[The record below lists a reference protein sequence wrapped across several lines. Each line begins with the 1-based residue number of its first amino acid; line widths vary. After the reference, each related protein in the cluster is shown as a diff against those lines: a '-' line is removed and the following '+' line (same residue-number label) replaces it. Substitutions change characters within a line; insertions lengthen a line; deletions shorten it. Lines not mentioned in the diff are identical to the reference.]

1 MTRMSFRLIKRITT
15 FLLIAAAAISVDAV
29 LFFTNPMQVTD
40 TVIYEMKPGSSVNRL
55 AKELAQ
61 RKLIQRPIYLSL
73 WARLTG
79 QARNI
84 KVGEYRI
91 TPDMTPLNLLKI
103 MVQGKVIQYSLT
115 LVEGWTFW
123 QMMDHIHQSEMLN
136 HHLTGLSDDEIM
148 KRIGHDGE
156 HPEGRFYPD
165 TYHFP
170 KGLDDIQFLKRAY
183 DAMQQILEEKWQQ
196 RDIGLPFNNP
206 YDALILASIVEK
218 ESALAS
224 ERGLIAGVFI
234 NRLKKGMRLQTDP
247 TVIYGLGKDF
257 DGDIKF
263 RDLRNDTPYNTY
275 TRKGLPPTPIAM
287 PGQGAIE
294 AVMRPEITNYLF
306 FVARRD
312 QSGSHIFSSSLEEHE
327 DAVNKHQRKR

>member
-1 MTRMSFRLIKRITT
+1 MRFRSIKRIFI
-15 FLLIAAAAISVDAV
+15 FLIFVAVAVCVDAF
-29 LFFTNPMQVTD
+29 LFFNKPMQMTD

-55 AKELAQ
+55 SKELAQ
-61 RKLIQRPIYLSL
+61 QGLIQRPVYLSL
-73 WARLTG
+73 WARING
-79 QARNI
+79 QATKI
-84 KVGEYRI
+84 KVGEYRL
-91 TPDMTPLNLLKI
+91 TQEMTPLDLLN
-103 MVQGKVIQYSLT
+103 MLVQGKVIQYSLT

-123 QMMDHIHQSEMLN
+123 QMMEQINQSDMLN
-136 HHLTGLSDDEIM
+136 HHLAGLSDNEIM
-148 KRIGHDGE
+148 KRIGHEGE

-170 KGLDDIQFLKRAY
+170 KGLDDIRFLQRAY
-183 DAMQQILEEKWQQ
+183 DAMQQILNKKWQQ
-196 RDIGLPFNNP
+196 RDVGLPFDNP

-224 ERGLIAGVFI
+224 ERKLIAGVFI

-263 RDLRNDTPYNTY
+263 RDLRMDTPYNTY

-287 PGQGAIE
+287 PGLGAIE
-294 AVMRPEITNYLF
+294 AVMQPEETNYLY

-312 QSGSHIFSSSLEEHE
+312 QSGSHIFSSSLEDHE
-327 DAVNKHQRKR
+327 AAVNQHQRKR